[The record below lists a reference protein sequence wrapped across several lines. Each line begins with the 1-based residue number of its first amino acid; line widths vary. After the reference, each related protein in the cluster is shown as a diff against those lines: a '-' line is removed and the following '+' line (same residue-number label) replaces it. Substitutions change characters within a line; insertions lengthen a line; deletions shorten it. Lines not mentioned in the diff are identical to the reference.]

1 MRLLKTKMNII
12 VFDGVC
18 NFCNRIV
25 RIIIRH
31 DPSAQIHFTAQQS
44 EAGEKLMREI
54 SIKENSNSI
63 LFVKDGL
70 VYYKSDAVIEIA
82 KLLSGW
88 PSILQYSIIIPRFI
102 RNFIYELVA
111 ANRYRIFGKQVQ
123 CMVPKEKD
131 IGRFLI

>member
-18 NFCNRIV
+18 NFCHRVV

-31 DPSAQIHFTAQQS
+31 DHTAQIHFTAQQS
-44 EAGEKLMREI
+44 EAGEKLMKEI
-54 SIKENSNSI
+54 SIKENSNSV

-88 PSILQYSIIIPRFI
+88 PSILQYSIIVPRFI

-111 ANRYRIFGKQVQ
+111 TNRYRLFGKQDQ

-131 IGRFLI
+131 RGRFLF